1 MKDIGEPINKAV
13 RKILDQMSRAIVGKE
28 EVIMKLLMCLLCEG
42 HVLIEDYPGLG
53 KTLIAKSF
61 ARTLGLQFKRIQ
73 FTSDLLPA
81 DITGS
86 FVFDRNES
94 RFVLRKGPL
103 FANIV
108 LADEV
113 NRAPPRTQSA
123 LLEAMQERQV
133 TIEDSTYQLP
143 RPFMVIATQNPIEY
157 EGTYPLPEAQV
168 DRFLAKI
175 SVGYPSAQEEFS
187 IAGKRNERKYDD
199 VELEVVVDAPEVEE
213 MRRGVEDVYVDKSL
227 LNYMVEIVR
236 RTRVHKDVE
245 IGASPRG
252 TLALLK
258 LSKASAWMHGREYL
272 IPDDI
277 KQIALDALSHRI
289 ILKPEQMLRGGKS
302 AAVVK
307 EILEQV
313 PVPKVD

>member
-1 MKDIGEPINKAV
+1 MNDIAEPVNKPV
-13 RKILDQMSRAIVGKE
+13 RLILDQMGRAIVGKE
-28 EVIMKLLMCLLCEG
+28 DVIAKLLMCLLSEG

-94 RFVLRKGPL
+94 RFILRKGPL

-133 TIEDSTYQLP
+133 TIEDTTYQLP

-175 SVGYPSAQEEFS
+175 SVGYPTAQEEFT
-187 IAGKRNERKYDD
+187 IASKRNERKYDD
-199 VELEVVVDAPEVEE
+199 VELDVVVGPDEIEE
-213 MRRGVEDVYVDKSL
+213 MRKQVEEVHVDDSL

-236 RTRVHKDVE
+236 KTRSHKDVE

-258 LSKASAWMHGREYL
+258 LSKASAWMHGREYV

-277 KQIALDALSHRI
+277 KQIAAEALSHRI

-302 AAVVK
+302 ISVVR
-307 EILEQV
+307 EILQEV
-313 PVPKVD
+313 PVPKVS

>member
-1 MKDIGEPINKAV
+1 MKDITEPVNEPV
-13 RKILDQMSRAIVGKE
+13 RKILDQLGKAIVGKQQ
-28 EVIMKLLMCLLCEG
+28 VIEKLLMCLLSEG

-61 ARTLGLQFKRIQ
+61 AKTLGLQFKRIQ

-81 DITGS
+81 DITGT

-94 RFVLRKGPL
+94 QFIFRKGPI
-103 FANIV
+103 FGNVI

-133 TIEDSTYQLP
+133 TVEDVTYQLP

-175 SVGYPSAQEEFS
+175 SVGYPVAEEEFN
-187 IAGKRNERKYDD
+187 IAKERNLRKADD
-199 VELEVVVDAPEVEE
+199 VELEVVADASTILEMKAEVEN
-213 MRRGVEDVYVDKSL
+213 VHVDDAL
-227 LNYMVEIVR
+227 INYMVEIVR
-236 RTRVHKDVE
+236 KTRVHKDVE

-258 LSKASAWMHGREYL
+258 LSKASAWLHGRDYVL
-272 IPDDI
+272 PDDV
-277 KQIALDALSHRI
+277 KQIAVEALSHRI

-302 AAVVK
+302 AAVINSIIS
-307 EILEQV
+307 EL
-313 PVPKVD
+313 PVPKV

>member
-1 MKDIGEPINKAV
+1 MKDITEPVNDPV
-13 RKILDQMSRAIVGKE
+13 RKMLDQLGKAIVGKQQ
-28 EVIMKLLMCLLCEG
+28 VIEKLLMCLLSEG

-61 ARTLGLQFKRIQ
+61 AKTLGLQFKRIQ

-81 DITGS
+81 DITGT

-94 RFVLRKGPL
+94 QFIFRKGPI
-103 FANIV
+103 FGNVI

-133 TIEDSTYQLP
+133 TVEDVTYQLP

-175 SVGYPSAQEEFS
+175 SVGYPVAEEEFN
-187 IAGKRNERKYDD
+187 IAKERNLRKADD
-199 VELEVVVDAPEVEE
+199 VELEVVADASTILEMKAEVEN
-213 MRRGVEDVYVDKSL
+213 VHVDDAL
-227 LNYMVEIVR
+227 INYMVEIVR
-236 RTRVHKDVE
+236 KTRVHKDVE

-258 LSKASAWMHGREYL
+258 LSKASAWLHGRDYVL
-272 IPDDI
+272 PDDV
-277 KQIALDALSHRI
+277 KQIAVEALSHRI

-302 AAVVK
+302 AAVINSIIS
-307 EILEQV
+307 EL
-313 PVPKVD
+313 PVPKV

>member
-1 MKDIGEPINKAV
+1 MNDITEPVNEPV
-13 RKILDQMSRAIVGKE
+13 RKILDQLGKAIVGKQQ
-28 EVIMKLLMCLLCEG
+28 VIEKLLMCLLSEG

-61 ARTLGLQFKRIQ
+61 AKTLGLQFKRIQ

-81 DITGS
+81 DITGT

-94 RFVLRKGPL
+94 QFIFRKGPI
-103 FANIV
+103 FGNVI

-133 TIEDSTYQLP
+133 TVEDVTYQLP

-175 SVGYPSAQEEFS
+175 SVGYPVAEEEFN
-187 IAGKRNERKYDD
+187 IAKERNLRKADD
-199 VELEVVVDAPEVEE
+199 VELEVVADASTILEMKAEVEN
-213 MRRGVEDVYVDKSL
+213 VHVDDAL
-227 LNYMVEIVR
+227 INYMVEIVR
-236 RTRVHKDVE
+236 KTRVHKDVE

-258 LSKASAWMHGREYL
+258 LSKASAWLHGRDYVL
-272 IPDDI
+272 PDDV
-277 KQIALDALSHRI
+277 KQIAVEALSHRI

-302 AAVVK
+302 AAVINSIIS
-307 EILEQV
+307 EL
-313 PVPKVD
+313 PVPKV

>member
-1 MKDIGEPINKAV
+1 MKDVIEPVNEPV
-13 RKILDQMSRAIVGKE
+13 RKILDQLGRAIVGKQ
-28 EVIMKLLMCLLCEG
+28 EVIEKLLMCLLSEG

-61 ARTLGLQFKRIQ
+61 AKTLGLQFKRIQ

-81 DITGS
+81 DITGT

-94 RFVLRKGPL
+94 QFIFRKGPI
-103 FANIV
+103 FGNVI

-133 TIEDSTYQLP
+133 TVEDVTYQLP

-175 SVGYPSAQEEFS
+175 SVGYPSAEDEFN
-187 IAGKRNERKYDD
+187 IAKERNLRKSDD
-199 VELEVVVDAPEVEE
+199 VELEVVADASAIMEMKVEVEN
-213 MRRGVEDVYVDKSL
+213 VHVDDAL
-227 LNYMVEIVR
+227 INYMVEMVR
-236 RTRVHKDVE
+236 KTRVHKDVE

-258 LSKASAWMHGREYL
+258 LSKASAWLHGRDYVL
-272 IPDDI
+272 PDDV
-277 KQIALDALSHRI
+277 KQVAVDALSHRI

-302 AAVVK
+302 SAVINSIIS
-307 EILEQV
+307 EL
-313 PVPKVD
+313 PVPKV

>member
-1 MKDIGEPINKAV
+1 MMKDVIEPVNEPV
-13 RKILDQMSRAIVGKE
+13 RKILDQLGRAIVGKQ
-28 EVIMKLLMCLLCEG
+28 EVIEKLLMCLLSEG

-61 ARTLGLQFKRIQ
+61 AKTLGLQFKRIQ

-81 DITGS
+81 DITGT

-94 RFVLRKGPL
+94 QFIFRKGPI
-103 FANIV
+103 FGNVI

-133 TIEDSTYQLP
+133 TVEDVTYQLP

-175 SVGYPSAQEEFS
+175 SVGYPSAEDEFN
-187 IAGKRNERKYDD
+187 IAKERNLRKSDD
-199 VELEVVVDAPEVEE
+199 VELEVVADASAIMEMKVEVEN
-213 MRRGVEDVYVDKSL
+213 VHVDDAL
-227 LNYMVEIVR
+227 INYMVEMVR
-236 RTRVHKDVE
+236 KTRVHKDVE

-258 LSKASAWMHGREYL
+258 LSKASAWLHGRDYVL
-272 IPDDI
+272 PDDV
-277 KQIALDALSHRI
+277 KQVAVDALSHRI

-302 AAVVK
+302 SAVINSIIS
-307 EILEQV
+307 EL
-313 PVPKVD
+313 PVPKV

>member
-1 MKDIGEPINKAV
+1 MNDIGEPINKAV

-86 FVFDRNES
+86 FFLDRNES

-143 RPFMVIATQNPIEY
+143 GPFMVIATQNPIEY

>member
-1 MKDIGEPINKAV
+1 MNDITEPVNDPV
-13 RKILDQMSRAIVGKE
+13 RKILDQLGKAIVGKQQ
-28 EVIMKLLMCLLCEG
+28 VIEKLLMCLLSEG

-61 ARTLGLQFKRIQ
+61 AKTLGLQFKRIQ

-81 DITGS
+81 DITGT

-94 RFVLRKGPL
+94 QFIFRKGPI
-103 FANIV
+103 FGNVI

-133 TIEDSTYQLP
+133 TVEDVTYQLP

-175 SVGYPSAQEEFS
+175 SVGYPVAEEEFN
-187 IAGKRNERKYDD
+187 IAKERNLRKADD
-199 VELEVVVDAPEVEE
+199 VELEVVADASTILEMKAEVEN
-213 MRRGVEDVYVDKSL
+213 VHVDDAL
-227 LNYMVEIVR
+227 INYMVEIVR
-236 RTRVHKDVE
+236 KTRVHKDVE

-258 LSKASAWMHGREYL
+258 LSKASAWLHGRDYVL
-272 IPDDI
+272 PDDV
-277 KQIALDALSHRI
+277 KQIAVEALSHRI

-302 AAVVK
+302 AAVINSIIS
-307 EILEQV
+307 EL
-313 PVPKVD
+313 PVPKV

>member
-1 MKDIGEPINKAV
+1 MNDIGEPINKAV

-175 SVGYPSAQEEFS
+175 SVGYPSAQEEFN

-213 MRRGVEDVYVDKSL
+213 MRKGVEDVYVDKSL

-302 AAVVK
+302 VAVVK

>member
-1 MKDIGEPINKAV
+1 MNDIAEPVNKPV
-13 RKILDQMSRAIVGKE
+13 RLILDQMGRAIVGKE
-28 EVIMKLLMCLLCEG
+28 DVIAKLLMCLLSEG

-94 RFVLRKGPL
+94 RFILRKGPL

-133 TIEDSTYQLP
+133 TIEDTTYQLP

-175 SVGYPSAQEEFS
+175 SVGYPTAQEEFT
-187 IAGKRNERKYDD
+187 IASKRNERKYDD
-199 VELEVVVDAPEVEE
+199 VELDVVVGPDEIEE
-213 MRRGVEDVYVDKSL
+213 MRKQVEEVHVDDSL

-236 RTRVHKDVE
+236 KTRSHKDVE

-258 LSKASAWMHGREYL
+258 LSKASAWMHGREYV

-277 KQIALDALSHRI
+277 KQIAAEALSHRI

-302 AAVVK
+302 ISVVR
-307 EILEQV
+307 EILQEV
-313 PVPKVD
+313 PVPKVN

>member
-1 MKDIGEPINKAV
+1 MKDITEPVNDPV
-13 RKILDQMSRAIVGKE
+13 RKILDQLGKAIVGKQQ
-28 EVIMKLLMCLLCEG
+28 VIEKLLMCLLSEG

-61 ARTLGLQFKRIQ
+61 AKTLGLQFKRIQ

-81 DITGS
+81 DITGT

-94 RFVLRKGPL
+94 QFIFRKGPI
-103 FANIV
+103 FGNVI

-133 TIEDSTYQLP
+133 TVEDVTYQLP

-175 SVGYPSAQEEFS
+175 SVGYPVAEEEFN
-187 IAGKRNERKYDD
+187 IAKERNLRKADD
-199 VELEVVVDAPEVEE
+199 VELEVVADASTILEMKAEVEN
-213 MRRGVEDVYVDKSL
+213 VHVDDAL
-227 LNYMVEIVR
+227 INYMVEIVR
-236 RTRVHKDVE
+236 KTRVHKDVE

-258 LSKASAWMHGREYL
+258 LSKASAWLHGRDYVL
-272 IPDDI
+272 PDDV
-277 KQIALDALSHRI
+277 KQIAVEALSHRI

-302 AAVVK
+302 AAVINSIIS
-307 EILEQV
+307 EL
-313 PVPKVD
+313 PVPKV

>member
-1 MKDIGEPINKAV
+1 MMKDITEPVNEPV
-13 RKILDQMSRAIVGKE
+13 RKILDQLGRAIVGKQ
-28 EVIMKLLMCLLCEG
+28 EVIEKLLMCLLSEG

-61 ARTLGLQFKRIQ
+61 AKTLGLQFKRIQ

-81 DITGS
+81 DITGT

-94 RFVLRKGPL
+94 QFIFRKGPI
-103 FANIV
+103 FGNVI

-133 TIEDSTYQLP
+133 TVEDVTYQLP

-175 SVGYPSAQEEFS
+175 SVGYPNAEDEFN
-187 IAGKRNERKYDD
+187 IASKRNLRKTDD
-199 VELEVVVDAPEVEE
+199 VELEVVTDASAILA
-213 MRRGVEDVYVDKSL
+213 MKSQVEDVHVDDAII
-227 LNYMVEIVR
+227 NYMVEIVR
-236 RTRVHKDVE
+236 KTRVHKDVE

-258 LSKASAWMHGREYL
+258 LSKASAWLHGRDYVL
-272 IPDDI
+272 PDDV
-277 KQIALDALSHRI
+277 KQIAVEALSHRI

-302 AAVVK
+302 AAVINSIIS
-307 EILEQV
+307 EL
-313 PVPKVD
+313 PVPKV

>member
-1 MKDIGEPINKAV
+1 MKDITEPVNEPV
-13 RKILDQMSRAIVGKE
+13 RKILDQLGRAIVGKQ
-28 EVIMKLLMCLLCEG
+28 EVIEKLLMCLLSEG

-61 ARTLGLQFKRIQ
+61 AKTLGLQFKRIQ

-81 DITGS
+81 DITGT

-94 RFVLRKGPL
+94 QFIFRKGPI
-103 FANIV
+103 FGNVI

-133 TIEDSTYQLP
+133 TVEDVTYQLP

-175 SVGYPSAQEEFS
+175 SVGYPNAEDEFN
-187 IAGKRNERKYDD
+187 IASKRNLRKTDD
-199 VELEVVVDAPEVEE
+199 VELEVVTDASAILA
-213 MRRGVEDVYVDKSL
+213 MKSQVEDVHVDDAII
-227 LNYMVEIVR
+227 NYMVEIVR
-236 RTRVHKDVE
+236 KTRVHKDVE

-258 LSKASAWMHGREYL
+258 LSKASAWLHGRDYVL
-272 IPDDI
+272 PDDV
-277 KQIALDALSHRI
+277 KQIAVEALSHRI

-302 AAVVK
+302 AAVINSIIS
-307 EILEQV
+307 EL
-313 PVPKVD
+313 PVPKV

>member
-1 MKDIGEPINKAV
+1 MMKDVIEPVNEPV
-13 RKILDQMSRAIVGKE
+13 RKILDQLGRAIVGKQ
-28 EVIMKLLMCLLCEG
+28 EVIEKLLMCLLSEG

-61 ARTLGLQFKRIQ
+61 AKTLGLQFKRIQ

-81 DITGS
+81 DITGT

-94 RFVLRKGPL
+94 QFIFRKGPI
-103 FANIV
+103 FGNVI

-133 TIEDSTYQLP
+133 TVEDVTYQLP

-175 SVGYPSAQEEFS
+175 SVGYPSAEDEFN
-187 IAGKRNERKYDD
+187 IAKERNLRKSDD
-199 VELEVVVDAPEVEE
+199 VELEVVADASAIMEMKVEVEN
-213 MRRGVEDVYVDKSL
+213 VHVDDAL
-227 LNYMVEIVR
+227 INYMVEMVR
-236 RTRVHKDVE
+236 KTRVHKDVE

-258 LSKASAWMHGREYL
+258 LSKASAWLYGRDYVL
-272 IPDDI
+272 PDDV
-277 KQIALDALSHRI
+277 KQVAVDALSHRI

-302 AAVVK
+302 SAVINSIIS
-307 EILEQV
+307 EL
-313 PVPKVD
+313 PVPKV

>member
-1 MKDIGEPINKAV
+1 MKDIAEPINKAV